1 MTAFVPP
8 LAPIVVLAFLG
19 SAFLLAVAAA
29 TILYA
34 AFSGKRRLIL
44 PTLVGAAALL
54 AIYGATLLSASA
66 LSKEQVLRAGEKKYF
81 CEIDCHIAYSIED
94 VEIASHL
101 GVAPGAVRAAGQFHV
116 VTLRAWFDESTIS
129 SRRAR
134 DIPLS
139 PNPRIVY
146 VRDAEGRTYQPSV
159 PGQEALAAIGRLSTP
174 ITTPLRPGESYNV
187 YMVFDLPRD
196 ARDPRL
202 FLGNAPGV
210 EFVLIGHEMSP
221 WHKKVWFAL
230 R

>member
-1 MTAFVPP
+1 
-8 LAPIVVLAFLG
+8 VLAFLG

-34 AFSGKRRLIL
+34 ALSGKRRLIL
-44 PTLVGAAALL
+44 PIFFGAAALI
-54 AIYGATLLSASA
+54 AIYGAALLSASA

-81 CEIDCHIAYSIED
+81 CEIDCHLAYSLEQ
-94 VEIASHL
+94 VETAAEL
-101 GVAPGAVRAAGQFHV
+101 GAAPGTVSATGQFHV
-116 VTLRAWFDESTIS
+116 VTLRVWFDESTIS
-129 SRRAR
+129 PRRAR
-134 DIPLS
+134 DSPLC

-159 PGQEALAAIGRLSTP
+159 PGQEALAAMGRLSTP
-174 ITTPLRPGESYNV
+174 ITTPLRPGESYNI